1 MVRTAFAGFAFFEYT
16 LFVALGVSSRFILL
30 TLDMSKVVG
39 VAVTFFFFF
48 VSISILENETCEHD
62 VCFGVGF
69 SIESF
74 QSVNLKAML

>member
-1 MVRTAFAGFAFFEYT
+1 MVGTAFAGFAFLECT

-48 VSISILENETCEHD
+48 VSTLLEVVEISHRSKLLNVE
-62 VCFGVGF
+62 F
-69 SIESF
+69 SDLI
-74 QSVNLKAML
+74 